1 MRTPREILLE
11 RHQAANAKL
20 DEARHKALA
29 QLKNEGF
36 GVRQEA
42 ERHATTPTRSDVSKA
57 VSPSRFAAAVQALWR
72 ELVLPRPHAW
82 AGVAAIWIVILAL
95 KLSTHDGPPVAVKKT
110 LLSPQVVAELK
121 QQNAFFAELAGL
133 PQLPEASP
141 PNAVPPRPRSARD
154 LEFRGA

>member
-36 GVRQEA
+36 GMPA
-42 ERHATTPTRSDVSKA
+42 AIPPGTNVSKA
-57 VSPSRFAAAVQALWR
+57 VSPPRFAAAVQILWR